1 MEERKD
7 RRVVKVIVLLLALG
21 LAMGWGMIVGGG
33 LMYAWTHFVERPERT
48 ARVAS
53 VVLEDQAGA
62 TQRELVVLGALVV
75 SVVPDSPA
83 DRAGLQVGD
92 RIIAVDGQRLGFAGD
107 LADLLLQYEPGE
119 RVLLT
124 IHRSEED
131 AFEVR
136 VRLAEHPD
144 ERGHAYLGVR
154 YTAAQGFEGPG
165 LRIIPYGGSEAPLR
179 FETPFRE
186 FQFDQDDGSGFFRF
200 HVMPN
205 PDDTY

>member
-1 MEERKD
+1 MEERRD
-7 RRVVKVIVLLLALG
+7 RRVLKVVILLLALG

-33 LMYAWTHFVERPERT
+33 LMYAWTHFVERPDRA

-62 TQRELVVLGALVV
+62 TRRELVALGALIV

-83 DRAGLQVGD
+83 DRAGLQVSD
-92 RIIAVDGQRLGFAGD
+92 RIVAVDGQRLGLGGD

-119 RVLLT
+119 QVVLT

-144 ERGHAYLGVR
+144 ERGRAYLGVR
-154 YTAAQGFEGPG
+154 YTAAHGFEEPG
-165 LRIIPYGGSEAPLR
+165 LHIIPYGGSEAPPR
-179 FETPFRE
+179 FEMPFRE

-200 HVMPN
+200 HVMPD